1 MTKKQLAE
9 WLQAGINKTGISQ
22 SELARRMDLTPEKIN
37 LILHFKRRMQMSEAI
52 KASEIMDF
60 PLPIENRMIS
70 VMGYVGAGAEVIPVG
85 GNDALHEV
93 DMGYPIPPDLVG
105 VIVRGDSMFPI
116 FEDGDLVAYRGEP
129 LTPDQ
134 AIGETCVVQLAD
146 GRILIKK
153 VRRGSQ
159 PGLFTLTSANAPD
172 IEDVP
177 LEWAREFVMRF
188 SRKFWRKN

>member
-1 MTKKQLAE
+1 MTPHELAK
-9 WLQAGINKTGISQ
+9 WLQTGIDKTGINQ
-22 SELARRMDLTPEKIN
+22 SELARRMGLTPGKIN
-37 LILHFKRRMQMSEAI
+37 LILHGKRRMQMSEAT
-52 KASEIMDF
+52 KASDIMDY
-60 PLPIENRMIS
+60 PLPNENRIIP
-70 VMGYVGAGAEVIPVG
+70 VMGYVGAGAEVIAESNNG
-85 GNDALHEV
+85 ALHEV
-93 DMGYPIPPDLVG
+93 EMGFPIPPDLIG

-129 LTPDQ
+129 LTPEQ
-134 AIGETCVVQLAD
+134 AIGETCVCQLAD
-146 GRILIKK
+146 GRILIKR